1 MEQKKQEKLHN
12 RLFEDLLDL
21 TEDYQ
26 ELGTQH
32 LVWVGISFFTQMA
45 LDCAPMNEKQT
56 KKFVKDII
64 TQTKKETNNDNV

>member
-1 MEQKKQEKLHN
+1 MELKKQEKLHN

-32 LVWVGISFFTQMA
+32 LVWVDISFFTQMA
-45 LDCAPMNEKQT
+45 LDCAPMTEKQT

-64 TQTKKETNNDNV
+64 TQTKKETNNDNP